1 MDHNKLWKIPK
12 EMGIPDHLICF
23 LRNLHAGQEVTE
35 LYMEQWTG
43 FRLGK
48 EYVKAVCC
56 HPADLTYMQ
65 SMSFEMLDW
74 MSPKGWNRDCWEKY
88 QQPQIRE

>member
-1 MDHNKLWKIPK
+1 MK
-12 EMGIPDHLICF
+12 ES
-23 LRNLHAGQEVTE
+23 
-35 LYMEQWTG
+35 
-43 FRLGK
+43 
-48 EYVKAVCC
+48 VKAEYC

-88 QQPQIRE
+88 QQPQICELYHVNGRKRRGTKEPPMRVKEESEKAG